1 MHFPST
7 LAALSVLFATIN
19 AATIAAHPAQQTH
32 ATQIKHLAYKC
43 GKTTNAQTCARDK
56 ATLYQK
62 ELRGCDVSR
71 TYNNAWNGLEWMD

>member
-1 MHFPST
+1 MHFPAST
-7 LAALSVLFATIN
+7 LAALSVLFA
-19 AATIAAHPAQQTH
+19 AVHAGTIAPHPAQQTH

-43 GKTTNAQTCARDK
+43 SKTTNSQTCARDK

-71 TYNNAWNGLEWMD
+71 TYSPAAD